1 MLVGDN
7 LAYLETLYACY
18 ARTPANLDEHWQDFF
33 HALDQPLPL
42 DPRSQNRDVTA
53 DISANARPG
62 QERPPALALIIAQLY
77 DAFRRDGH
85 RAALLDPLGLKK
97 PVPPDALVQA
107 VQALHRQE
115 YRQAEG
121 VDGDTQAKTTPN
133 DLLTRLQAVYTETIG
148 AEFMHLDSRQEREWL
163 AAWLERDGG
172 RRRGSAS
179 QRRRILASLTAAEGL
194 ERYLQTQYVGQKRF
208 SLEGGEALIALLD
221 TLVAEASAHQ
231 AEEIIMG
238 MAHRGRLNVLVNV
251 LGKSARSVFDAF
263 EDNPADTTM
272 PPPSSGDV
280 KYHLGYATTLSTAHG
295 SIRVVLQDNP
305 SHLEIV
311 APVVVGSARARQDLL
326 NDVNHERVIALM
338 IHGDASLTGQGVV
351 MELLQMSQLRGYHV
365 GGTIHLVINN
375 QIGFTT
381 ADQLDGRS
389 THYCTDVAKMIGAPV
404 FHVNGDDPDAVVFV
418 CQLACAYRHR
428 FKKDVFVDLVCYRR
442 RGHNEADEP
451 TITQPHMYQ
460 AIHSHPTV
468 RALYAQRLEREGVI
482 DPAEADRQVQSYRQM
497 LMTGQAGDG
506 AVMPVQTNQAG
517 STPARNNRPPV
528 PTDIGKRF
536 DLIELK
542 ALALRLYTPPQSFSV
557 HPQVGKIYQQRRRM
571 ADGLRPID
579 WGFAE
584 TLAYATALHQG
595 LRLRL
600 SGEDVCRGTFAH
612 RHVVLHDQ
620 QGPGTL
626 IPLQDVAGQPEH
638 VWLIDSLLS
647 EEAVLAFEYGYAS
660 TATNTLSIWEA
671 QFGDFFNGAQ
681 VVIDQFIAAGEA
693 KWGQTCGLVL
703 LLPHGHEGQGPEH
716 SSARLE
722 RFLQLCACEN
732 MQVCIP
738 TTPAQFFHLIRRQT
752 HLHVPKPLIIM
763 TPKSLLRHPE
773 AGSSLQDLA
782 SGSFAPLIV
791 DPCDHAEQPIDRI
804 ILCSG
809 KVYYDLRARLK
820 QQPDPSILLIR
831 IEQLYPFPSTQ
842 LAQAWHP
849 FSQVKTVVW
858 CQEEPQNQG
867 AWLHIRHALQACL
880 STHQVLHYAGR
891 AVAAAPATGRMKE
904 HLAEQH
910 ALVEHALFYSF
921 LH

>member
-1 MLVGDN
+1 MLISDN
-7 LAYLETLYACY
+7 LAYLETLDARYAHH
-18 ARTPANLDEHWQDFF
+18 PANFDDHWKEFF
-33 HALDQPLPL
+33 NTLNQSSSL
-42 DPRSQNRDVTA
+42 DP
-53 DISANARPG
+53 
-62 QERPPALALIIAQLY
+62 LALNQDVSENVATATRPEQQRDSALSFLIAQLH

-85 RAALLDPLGLKK
+85 RAALLDPLGLKQ
-97 PVPPDALVQA
+97 PAPPDTLVQA
-107 VQALHRQE
+107 IQALCQE
-115 YRQAEG
+115 ESRQARSE
-121 VDGDTQAKTTPN
+121 DGDTKAKITPSAHVA
-133 DLLTRLQAVYTETIG
+133 RLQAVYTETVG
-148 AEFMHLDSRQEREWL
+148 AEFMHLDCRQEREWL

-172 RRRGSAS
+172 RRRGTAS
-179 QRRRILASLTAAEGL
+179 QRRRILTNLTAAEGL

-221 TLVAEASAHQ
+221 TMIAEASEHR
-231 AEEIIMG
+231 AEEIVMG

-263 EDNPADTTM
+263 EDNPAEPTT
-272 PPPSSGDV
+272 PQPSSGDV
-280 KYHLGYATTLSTAHG
+280 KYHLGYTTTLTTAHG
-295 SIRVVLQDNP
+295 SIRVVLSANP

-326 NDVNHERVIALM
+326 GDVKHERVIALM
-338 IHGDASLTGQGVV
+338 IHGDASLAGQGVV

-389 THYCTDVAKMIGAPV
+389 SHYCTDVAKMIGAPV
-404 FHVNGDDPDAVVFV
+404 FHVNGDDADAVVFV
-418 CQLACAYRHR
+418 CQLAYAYRHR
-428 FKKDVFVDLVCYRR
+428 FKKDVFIDLVCYRR

-451 TITQPHMYQ
+451 TMTQPHMYQ
-460 AIHSHPTV
+460 AIHAHPSV
-468 RALYAQRLEREGVI
+468 RALYAQRLEYEGVI
-482 DPAEADRQVQSYRQM
+482 DSQQADRLVQSYRQM
-497 LMTGQAGDG
+497 LMTEQAHS
-506 AVMPVQTNQAG
+506 AAAIAAQTNQTG
-517 STPARNNRPPV
+517 STPARSPV
-528 PTDIGKRF
+528 CPAPTNTDKRV

-542 ALALRLYTPPQSFSV
+542 ALALRLYTPPQSLSV
-557 HPQVGKIYQQRRRM
+557 HRQVGKVYEQRRRM
-571 ADGLRPID
+571 ADGDRPID

-584 TLAYATALHQG
+584 TLAYATAVNQG
-595 LRLRL
+595 QRLRL

-612 RHVVLHDQ
+612 RHAVLHDQ
-620 QGPGTL
+620 HGPQTT
-626 IPLQDVAGQPEH
+626 IPLQDVADQLKR

-660 TATNTLSIWEA
+660 TATNTLTIWEA

-693 KWGQTCGLVL
+693 KWGQTCGLVM

-722 RFLQLCACEN
+722 RFLQLCACDN

-738 TTPAQFFHLIRRQT
+738 TTPAQFFHLIGRQT
-752 HLHVPKPLIIM
+752 RLPLPKPLIVM

-773 AGSSLQDLA
+773 AVSDLQDLA
-782 SGSFAPLIV
+782 TGSFAPLIV
-791 DPCDHAEQPIDRI
+791 DPCHHAEPVDRI
-804 ILCSG
+804 VLCSG

-820 QQPDPSILLIR
+820 HLPVPSILLIR
-831 IEQLYPFPSTQ
+831 IEQIYPFPSAQ
-842 LAQAWHP
+842 LAQAWRP
-849 FSQVKTVVW
+849 FSQVKTVIW
-858 CQEEPQNQG
+858 CQEEPENQG
-867 AWLHIRHALQACL
+867 AWNQIRYTLQACL
-880 STHQVLHYAGR
+880 PAGSALHYAGR
-891 AVAAAPATGRMKE
+891 AAAAAPATGRLKQ

-910 ALVEHALFYSF
+910 ALVEHALFHSF